1 MLTNLIDFTFLYLVL
16 ALRALHISSSS
27 CTTGSL
33 QPHR

>member
-1 MLTNLIDFTFLYLVL
+1 MLTRFYIPP
-16 ALRALHISSSS
+16 LRALHTSSSS